1 MAVKSRRP
9 AGRAKSRAKTPRRRA
24 WGFLLVVG
32 LLLFAGGVYFGGRLQ
47 HKLHLPTVAG
57 ASRPLGTARSA
68 MPTARHRTVS
78 ESAAGDATPLPPTAG
93 HPSRVALVI
102 DDLGRSVAEVRQ
114 LRELGVVLT
123 YSVLP
128 FESVTP
134 KVVEELHRL
143 EVEVLC
149 HLPMEA
155 ESSADPGPGA
165 LRLGMSDA
173 QLVALTRSALEAVP
187 GAVGVNNHMGSA
199 LSADARSM
207 RAILSAI
214 AEKGLFYL
222 DSRTNP
228 ESVGYREAER
238 LGIPAAERQVF
249 LDADPS
255 PAAIAEEFR
264 RMLQIASDKG
274 VVIAIAHPHPAT
286 LEVLARELRRAKA
299 AGYEFVPVSYLVDRR
314 VAAPD

>member
-9 AGRAKSRAKTPRRRA
+9 AGRAKSRAKSPRRRG

-47 HKLHLPTVAG
+47 HKLHLPASAG
-57 ASRPLGTARSA
+57 AARSLA
-68 MPTARHRTVS
+68 AAKSGIPTAKHRTA
-78 ESAAGDATPLPPTAG
+78 ESAAGDETPLPPTAG

-102 DDLGRSVAEVRQ
+102 DDLGRSVAEVEQ
-114 LRELGVVLT
+114 LRGLGVVLT

-143 EVEVLC
+143 KVEMLC

-155 ESSADPGPGA
+155 EGSANPGPGA
-165 LRLGMSDA
+165 LRLGMSEA

-199 LSADARSM
+199 LSADSRSM
-207 RAILSAI
+207 RAILGAI
-214 AEKGLFYL
+214 GEKGLFFL

-228 ESVGYREAER
+228 ESVGYSEAVR

-249 LDADPS
+249 LDDDLR
-255 PAAIAEEFR
+255 PAAIEEEFR

-286 LEVLARELRRAKA
+286 LEVLSRELRRAKA

-314 VAAPD
+314 DVAPE